1 MHVEERG
8 TVPRYRAREGRGVA
22 PVIAV
27 ALLVALAVVLATT
40 VSAFVL
46 TDEPDLPPPS
56 PQIGVSHRLV
66 PDGDEQTVAVT
77 LEGGDA
83 VDTDRLYV
91 TGSKPLDI
99 GGAPGSG
106 NAADEA
112 YASDR
117 ETFVESDGD
126 NPPQVGIGE
135 QWESGETIY
144 LDPEGTA
151 DGVTIR
157 IYWNTEPVEGVNPG
171 TVTGDD
177 AYLIAEF
184 SV

>member
-1 MHVEERG
+1 MSRDLGRER
-8 TVPRYRAREGRGVA
+8 RGVA

-27 ALLVALAVVLATT
+27 TILVAFAVVLATT

-46 TDEPDLPPPS
+46 VDNPDLPPPA
-56 PQIGVSHRLV
+56 PQISVSHQLV
-66 PDGDEQTVAVT
+66 SDGDERTIAVT
-77 LEGGDA
+77 LEGGNA
-83 VDTDRLYV
+83 VDTDQLYV

-106 NAADEA
+106 TPADET

-117 ETFVESDGD
+117 ENFVEAAGD

-151 DGVTIR
+151 EGVTIS
-157 IYWNTEPVEGVNPG
+157 IYWNTEPIEGGNPG

-177 AYLIAEF
+177 ANLIAEF
-184 SV
+184 RV

>member
-1 MHVEERG
+1 MPVEK
-8 TVPRYRAREGRGVA
+8 RAVVSGNPVGDRRGVA

-27 ALLVALAVVLATT
+27 AILVALAVVLATT
-40 VSAFVL
+40 VSAYVL
-46 TDEPDLPPPS
+46 TQEDVPPPA
-56 PQIGVSHRLV
+56 PQISVSHALV
-66 PDGDEQTVAVT
+66 DDGGEQTIAVT

-83 VDTDRLYV
+83 VDTDQLYV
-91 TGSKPLDI
+91 TGSKPLDV

-106 NAADEA
+106 QAANEGS
-112 YASDR
+112 ASSR
-117 ETFVESDGD
+117 ETFVEASGD

-144 LDPEGTA
+144 LDPEGDA
-151 DGVTIR
+151 DGVTVS
-157 IYWNTEPVEGVNPG
+157 IYWNTEPVAGADPG

-184 SV
+184 RV

>member
-1 MHVEERG
+1 VSRDFG
-8 TVPRYRAREGRGVA
+8 GAGRGVA

-27 ALLVALAVVLATT
+27 TLLVAFAVILATT

-46 TDEPDLPPPS
+46 TENPDLPPAA
-56 PQIGVSHRLV
+56 PQISVSHQLV
-66 PDGDEQTVAVT
+66 PDGSEQTVAVT

-83 VDTDRLYV
+83 FDTDQLYV

-99 GGAPGSG
+99 GGAPGNG
-106 NAADEA
+106 TPADDA

-117 ETFVESDGD
+117 ENFVEAAGD
-126 NPPQVGIGE
+126 SPPQVGIGE
-135 QWESGETIY
+135 QWQAGETVY

-151 DGVTIR
+151 EGVTIS
-157 IYWNTEPVEGVNPG
+157 IYWNTQPVEGVNPG

-177 AYLIAEF
+177 AYLIAQF
-184 SV
+184 RV